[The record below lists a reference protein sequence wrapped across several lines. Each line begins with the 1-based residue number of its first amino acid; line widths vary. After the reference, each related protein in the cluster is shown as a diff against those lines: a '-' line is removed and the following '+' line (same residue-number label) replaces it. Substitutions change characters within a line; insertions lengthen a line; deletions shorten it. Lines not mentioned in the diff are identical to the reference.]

1 MYAKIESN
9 KIVELDSADH
19 SGDAGWKVVSDSD
32 RDSGVSLVY
41 DTGTSAVRQQT
52 DAEKTAE
59 FDAVT
64 LSDAWE
70 HLRNQ
75 RNGFLRDTDEYTVSD
90 RPATTNMPEY
100 RAYLRGLPATYND
113 TSILSQTAVM
123 DFDAYVASL

>member
-9 KIVELDSADH
+9 KIVELDAKDH
-19 SGDAGWKVVSDSD
+19 DGETGWVAVTDPD

-59 FDAVT
+59 YTAVT

-75 RNGFLRDTDEYTVSD
+75 RNGFLKDTDEYTVSD

-100 RAYLRGLPATYND
+100 RVYLRELPATYND
-113 TSILSQTAVM
+113 TSILNQTAVM
-123 DFDAYVASL
+123 KFDSYVESL

>member
-1 MYAKIESN
+1 MYAKIENN
-9 KIVELDSADH
+9 KIVTLDAADYGGV
-19 SGDAGWKVVSDSD
+19 SGWKEVPANVV
-32 RDSGVSLVY
+32 GKSLVY
-41 DTGTSAVRQQT
+41 DTGTSSVRAMT

-59 FDAVT
+59 FDAVV

-75 RNGFLRDTDEYTVSD
+75 RNIYLRNTDAYMASD
-90 RPATTNMPEY
+90 RPATTNMPQY

-113 TSILSQTAVM
+113 TSILSQSPVM